1 MPGTMPTLGGLP
13 GKSVMVKI
21 REQKPMVATL
31 TSTERDGVWLSG
43 PDLMGLGAGNQG
55 GSFFLPWQ
63 SIDWIATKD

>member
-1 MPGTMPTLGGLP
+1 MPTLGGLP

-43 PDLMGLGAGNQG
+43 PDLMGLGAGIQG